1 MLVHP
6 WDEAAEDE
14 WAGLLQGHAFGQLV
28 TAATVDGYPVVVPTH
43 FSYLPAE
50 RLVLLHLARPNP
62 VWRALAQD
70 PHVVLT
76 VVADYAYV
84 ESAWNAG
91 REAPAE
97 LGVPTSYYS
106 AVQLRGTA
114 EVVDEPDALAGLLAH
129 QLADLEPPGSR
140 RRRPSTATESDR
152 RLLPGIRGLRMTV
165 AEVLAKAKYGGN
177 KPVEHRLAVAERLEE
192 RGGPLDAAAARRVRD
207 RSPASTPDR

>member
-14 WAGLLQGHAFGQLV
+14 WAGHLEGHAFGQLV
-28 TAATVDGYPVVVPTH
+28 TAGSVDGYPVVVPTH

-50 RLVLLHLARPNP
+50 RVVLLHLARPNP
-62 VWRALAQD
+62 VWRALDQD

-91 REAPAE
+91 TEVPVE

-106 AVQLRGTA
+106 AVQLRGVA
-114 EVVDEPDALAGLLAH
+114 EVVDAPDALAALLAH

-140 RRRPSTATESDR
+140 RRRPSTATASDR
-152 RLLPGIRGLRMTV
+152 RLLPGIRGVRITV
-165 AEVLAKAKYGGN
+165 AQVLAKAKYGGN
-177 KPVEHRLAVAERLEE
+177 RSVEHRLAVAERLEG
-192 RGGPLDAAAARRVRD
+192 RGGALDGAAARRVRD
-207 RSPASTPDR
+207 RSPAGGTDR